1 MRFPEFSGEWKK
13 VKVSKLLDFYS
24 ANSLSWEQLD
34 YNNGKIKNLHYG
46 LIHKGVPTMVDVSSV
61 SLPYIKEETMPK
73 SYTLFKEGDVA
84 FADASEDTNDVA
96 KAIEVINCDSQQIVS
111 GLHTIHGRDNSNQTV
126 IGYKG
131 YAFASDSFHKQIRRI
146 AQGTKVF
153 SISVRNFDEVYIG
166 IPSKKEQTK
175 IAKLLIAIDERI
187 ATQNKIIEKLQ
198 SLIKGL
204 IDDIITSQCARFVAF
219 ETLYSKAG
227 EGGTP
232 TTSNIEFYKNGNIPF
247 IKIDD
252 LSNKYLVTNKDYI
265 TELGLK
271 KSSAWLIPANSII
284 YSNGA
289 TIGAISINKY
299 QICTKQGILG
309 IVPNSNIDVEY
320 LYYFMRSSYFQKE
333 VERVVTE
340 GTMKTAYL
348 KDINH
353 IKCPIPDLDRQKEI
367 SLLLSVL
374 SLKEDVERQLL
385 QKYQI
390 HKQYLLRQMFI

>member
-61 SLPYIKEETMPK
+61 FLPYIKEETMPK

-187 ATQNKIIEKLQ
+187 ATQNKIIEDLKKLK
-198 SLIKGL
+198 SAI
-204 IDDIITSQCARFVAF
+204 IDR
-219 ETLYSKAG
+219 LYENIDGQPCLYGDLLTVVNEKNKMM
-227 EGGTP
+227 EY
-232 TTSNIEFYKNGNIPF
+232 SNILSASQEFGMIERNDLNIDIKYEKNAITGYKIVREGDYIVHLRSFQGGMAFSQMVGVCSPAYIILRPNDRLSYGYLAPYFTSTSFINSLRLVTYGIRDGRSINVDEWLNMKVCIPSLEVQRHILSIIKSIECKLLNE
-247 IKIDD
+247 IKIADN
-252 LSNKYLVTNKDYI
+252 L
-265 TELGLK
+265 LK
-271 KSSAWLIPANSII
+271 
-284 YSNGA
+284 
-289 TIGAISINKY
+289 
-299 QICTKQGILG
+299 Q
-309 IVPNSNIDVEY
+309 
-320 LYYFMRSSYFQKE
+320 RSY
-333 VERVVTE
+333 
-340 GTMKTAYL
+340 
-348 KDINH
+348 
-353 IKCPIPDLDRQKEI
+353 
-367 SLLLSVL
+367 LLS
-374 SLKEDVERQLL
+374 
-385 QKYQI
+385 
-390 HKQYLLRQMFI
+390 QMFI